1 MSVKIPAVGVA
12 LAAAG
17 LSHFAKPQIYDTMTA
32 QAFPTNTRRFVY
44 LNGSIETALGAG
56 LVAPQTRKFALAGVV
71 GYLGYLI
78 IGVVRNK
85 RRA

>member
-1 MSVKIPAVGVA
+1 V
-12 LAAAG
+12 
-17 LSHFAKPQIYDTMTA
+17 
-32 QAFPTNTRRFVY
+32 
-44 LNGSIETALGAG
+44 
-56 LVAPQTRKFALAGVV
+56 ALAGVV

>member
-1 MSVKIPAVGVA
+1 
-12 LAAAG
+12 
-17 LSHFAKPQIYDTMTA
+17 
-32 QAFPTNTRRFVY
+32 
-44 LNGSIETALGAG
+44 
-56 LVAPQTRKFALAGVV
+56 VAPQTRKFALAGIV